1 MKKNVKNYFVAI
13 SIIIVLIAGI
23 TCIKY
28 RNAIYVWYLGDVQS
42 IYKQAEGYYRQNRM
56 EEAAGLYS
64 KLVRIDSASNSQYI
78 LGDIYYQGKL
88 GEVNYKKALK
98 LFMKSAEGGNAKAQN
113 NLGFMYTYG
122 IGTEMDYSKAKNYLN
137 MAVAQG
143 YSQAQVGLGS
153 LYRHGWGVTK
163 SYTEAFK
170 LYKRAAAHNNTDGM
184 NRGICIRLV
193 MEHLQM

>member
-1 MKKNVKNYFVAI
+1 MKKNVENYFVAI

-56 EEAAGLYS
+56 KEAAGLYS
-64 KLVRIDSASNSQYI
+64 KLARIDSASNSQYI

-98 LFMKSAEGGNAKAQN
+98 LFMKSTEGGNAKAQN

-122 IGTEMDYSKAKNYLN
+122 IGTEMDYSKAKKILEYGCGTRIFTGSGWFGQPLSSW
-137 MAVAQG
+137 MG
-143 YSQAQVGLGS
+143 RDEELYGGLQAL
-153 LYRHGWGVTK
+153 
-163 SYTEAFK
+163 
-170 LYKRAAAHNNTDGM
+170 
-184 NRGICIRLV
+184 
-193 MEHLQM
+193 